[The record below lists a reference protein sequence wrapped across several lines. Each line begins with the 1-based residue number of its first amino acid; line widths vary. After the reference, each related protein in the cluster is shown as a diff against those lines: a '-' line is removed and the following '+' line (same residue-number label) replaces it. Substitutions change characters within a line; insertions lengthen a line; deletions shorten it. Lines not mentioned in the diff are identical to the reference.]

1 MPTSTALRDHIPIA
15 CALMCALLSPSVFGQ
30 GRYDDALLSV
40 KRLFASNEVA
50 ALSEPYVG
58 IATSKGITPGL
69 FPIKSTGVSTEP
81 VRQAAEKLLAT
92 LTRAQVFKT
101 LFAVDD
107 VEWRKWSNVDNGI
120 YVRQGIS
127 LEEMTAPQR
136 EAAFGLMR
144 ESLSA
149 KGVQLSLDIMKTDQ
163 TLREI
168 NNDALRYGEQQY
180 FFTVM
185 GRPSAEEPWGWQ
197 LEGHHLVVNFFV
209 LGDQVVMTPLF
220 LGGEPVV
227 TETGKY
233 AGNTILQDEQNQ
245 GLALLQSFTED
256 QRKKAVLGYEKS
268 ADFLQAQ
275 AGRDNLVLDYAGI
288 PAASLTADQKLK
300 LLELIDTFVGNLREE
315 HARIRMDQVHLHL
328 AETYFAWIGRSD
340 ADAVFYYRIH
350 SPVILI
356 EFDHQNPV
364 GTRRLLPAARPT
376 RQHIHTIVRT
386 PNGNDY
392 GKDLLRQHLELHP
405 HPLPF

>member
-1 MPTSTALRDHIPIA
+1 MPKSSAFRDTVPVA
-15 CALMCALLSPSVFGQ
+15 CALVCVLLTSSAFGQ
-30 GRYDDALLSV
+30 GRYDDLLLGV
-40 KRLFASNEVA
+40 KSRFAADEVA

-58 IATSKGITPGL
+58 VATSNGITPGL

-81 VRQAAEKLLAT
+81 VRQAAEKFLAT
-92 LTRAQVFKT
+92 LTPAQLLKT

-107 VEWRKWSNVDNGI
+107 PEWRKWSNVDNGI
-120 YVRQGIS
+120 YVRQGVS
-127 LEEMTAPQR
+127 LEEMTPPQR

-149 KGVQLSLDIMKTDQ
+149 KGMQLSLDIMKTDQ

-168 NNDALRYGEQQY
+168 NDDELRYGEQKY
-180 FFTVM
+180 FFTMM
-185 GRPSAEEPWGWQ
+185 GKPSAEEPWGWQ
-197 LEGHHLVVNFFV
+197 LDGHHLIVNFFV

-245 GLALLQSFTED
+245 GLELLQSMTDE
-256 QRKKAVLGYEKS
+256 QRKKAVLGFEKTM
-268 ADFLQAQ
+268 DFLQAG

-288 PAASLTADQKLK
+288 PASSLTADQKLE
-300 LLELIDTFVGNLREE
+300 LLELINLFVGNLREE
-315 HARIRMDQVHLHL
+315 HARIRLDQVQLHL
-328 AETYFAWIGRSD
+328 DETYFAWIGRSD

-364 GTRRLLPAARPT
+364 GTQRLLPAGRPT

-392 GKDLLRQHLELHP
+392 GKDLLRQHLERHP
-405 HPLPF
+405 HTLPF

>member
-1 MPTSTALRDHIPIA
+1 VPKSSALRARIRLGFALA
-15 CALMCALLSPSVFGQ
+15 CVLLTSSPFGQ
-30 GRYDDALLSV
+30 ERYDDSLLGI
-40 KRLFASNEVA
+40 KRLFAANEIA
-50 ALSEPYVG
+50 ALSQPYVG

-81 VRQAAEKLLAT
+81 VRLAAEKFLGT
-92 LTRAQVFKT
+92 LTRPQLLKT
-101 LFAVDD
+101 LFAFDD
-107 VEWRKWSNVDNGI
+107 PEWRRWSNVDNGI
-120 YVRQGIS
+120 YVRQGVS
-127 LEEMTAPQR
+127 LEEMTPPQR

-144 ESLSA
+144 GSLSA
-149 KGVQLSLDIMKTDQ
+149 KGMQLSLDIMKTDQ

-168 NNDALRYGEQQY
+168 NNDELRYGEQKY

-197 LEGHHLVVNFFV
+197 LDGHHLIVNFFV

-227 TETGKY
+227 TEHGKY
-233 AGNTILQDEQNQ
+233 AGNAVLQDEQNQ
-245 GLALLQSFTED
+245 GLALLQSLTDE
-256 QRKKAVLGYEKS
+256 QRKKAVLGYEKTV
-268 ADFLQAQ
+268 DFLQAQ

-288 PAASLTADQKLK
+288 PAASLTPDQKLK
-300 LLELIDTFVGNLREE
+300 LLELINLYVGNSREE
-315 HARIRMDQVHLHL
+315 QARIRLDQVHLHL
-328 AETYFAWIGRSD
+328 DETYFAWIGRSD

-356 EFDHQNPV
+356 EFDHQNPI
-364 GTRRLLPAARPT
+364 GMQGLLPADRPT

-392 GKDLLRQHLELHP
+392 GKDLLRQHLERHA
-405 HPLPF
+405 H